1 MIIDL
6 FFTKNDCFKQCLRI
20 GLLLN
25 LISQKCIRYS
35 IINISSF
42 NCIFLFKNV
51 IAVPRFDIPRLQ
63 KQTLYSLLRDLQ

>member
-6 FFTKNDCFKQCLRI
+6 FLLKNDCFKQCLRI

-35 IINISSF
+35 IINISNF